1 MGWQVYPSP
10 VRRVRFSGTELRHI
24 LLAVLVLVFA
34 FGLWRGGGLA
44 ASASRLLS
52 SLIVAAVA
60 VPTGFLLHE
69 VGHKV
74 AAQSYGHWAEFRA
87 YTYGLILAVVTALL
101 GFLFAAPGA
110 VRIAGPV
117 TRRESGRISLAGPL
131 VNLVVGAGFLAG
143 WFALLSLGLDAAI
156 VGTLGAVELLEG
168 VALINLLLG
177 AFNMIPFPPL
187 DGSKVV
193 RWDLRAYG
201 VVLAALVGLLL
212 LLFWPGIP

>member
-1 MGWQVYPSP
+1 MGWPYTSSP
-10 VRRVRFSGTELRHI
+10 VRRIRFSGTEVRHI

-34 FGLWRGGGLA
+34 FALWQAGGLG
-44 ASASRLLS
+44 ASATRLLS
-52 SLIVAAVA
+52 SLIVATIA

-69 VGHKV
+69 FGHKLV
-74 AAQSYGHWAEFRA
+74 AQSYGHWAEFRA

-131 VNLVVGAGFLAG
+131 VNLVIGAVFLAG
-143 WFALLSLGLDAAI
+143 AFVLQGAGINPVVLG
-156 VGTLGAVELLEG
+156 GLGARTLLEG

-201 VVLAALVGLLL
+201 VTLAALVGLLV
-212 LLFWPGIP
+212 LLFLPGIP

>member
-1 MGWQVYPSP
+1 MGWPYSSTP
-10 VRRVRFSGTELRHI
+10 VRRIRFSATEIRHI

-34 FGLWRGGGLA
+34 FALWQAGGLG
-44 ASASRLLS
+44 ASVVRLLS
-52 SLIVAAVA
+52 SLVVAAIA

-69 VGHKV
+69 FGHKV
-74 AAQSYGHWAEFRA
+74 VAQRYGHWAEFRA

-117 TRRESGRISLAGPL
+117 TQRESGRISLAGPL
-131 VNLVVGAGFLAG
+131 VNLVIGAAFLAG
-143 WFALLSLGLDAAI
+143 AFTLLWAGANPALLSGLGTI
-156 VGTLGAVELLEG
+156 GLLEG

-201 VVLAALVGLLL
+201 LVLAALIGLLV
-212 LLFWPGIP
+212 LLFLPGIP